1 MPPNARSYTRW
12 QFTKVCHP
20 FITTLGESTVMRRL
34 NKLLYVGISAIAV
47 TSVAAT
53 LPSPTYEEALDL
65 VHAYSGSGNELQR
78 AMQLAEG
85 LSKSD
90 PKSGYAQVLY
100 AEALS
105 TWRLDQDGQPTVLR
119 DQIIAMSDEALRLN
133 PSLAQA
139 HVAKARALV
148 RSSMYGQANSSIDA
162 ALLIDPTL
170 SGAIF
175 LRAEVFRRI
184 GAVGEADTWYRKF
197 IDSTPSRTRKSNG
210 YYWLGTTYQ
219 DAAWNDAAN
228 RKALTAKARA
238 AYESM
243 LSLAPDGA
251 WKNVNFAIF
260 LNDYA
265 ADFETAERYAQKA
278 LGLMEF
284 PMARYHLA
292 AARYQKLGANA
303 VNMQRPAIAKAATQ
317 VARSTGVSLA
327 DAIAFPSYSTVVR
340 GRLLE
345 LEARLPPSQ
354 K

>member
-1 MPPNARSYTRW
+1 
-12 QFTKVCHP
+12 
-20 FITTLGESTVMRRL
+20 VMHRL
-34 NKLLYVGISAIAV
+34 KKLLCSGILTIAI
-47 TSVAAT
+47 TSVAAAP
-53 LPSPTYEEALDL
+53 PSPIYEQALDL
-65 VHAYSGSGNELQR
+65 IHAYSGSGNELQR
-78 AMQLAEG
+78 AMQLAEV
-85 LSKSD
+85 LSKSE

-105 TWRLDQDGQPTVLR
+105 TWRLDQDGEPTVLR

-139 HVAKARALV
+139 HIAKARALV
-148 RSSMYGQANSSIDA
+148 RSSLYTQANSSIDA

-175 LRAEVFRRI
+175 LRAEVFRRT

-197 IDSTPSRTRKSNG
+197 IDSTSSLTRKSNG
-210 YYWLGTTYQ
+210 YAWLGTMYQ
-219 DAAWNDAAN
+219 DAAQNDSVN

-238 AYESM
+238 AYENM

-260 LNDYA
+260 LNDHA

-303 VNMQRPAIAKAATQ
+303 VNIQRPALAKAVTEVAT
-317 VARSTGVSLA
+317 STSVSLA
-327 DAIAFPSYSTVVR
+327 DAIAFPSFSSVVR

-345 LEARLPPSQ
+345 LKAQLNSSH